1 MTWDKVRKG
10 EPNKREGEKRGRERG
25 RGRGREGEYRGRGR
39 GRGRRSKPRAAIEM
53 TSAMSVDVSSHRFHS

>member
-10 EPNKREGEKRGRERG
+10 EPNKREGEKRG

-53 TSAMSVDVSSHRFHS
+53 TSAMRGDVSSHRFHS